1 MFFFPITAQVVSDI
15 NLDNCVFQ
23 ISSNL
28 HEKILKKKKKTSH
41 QNPLPPVVGQ
51 HYT

>member
-28 HEKILKKKKKTSH
+28 HEKILKKKRRPPIKILY
-41 QNPLPPVVGQ
+41 PLW
-51 HYT
+51 